1 MIEMNAV
8 AAGTELDAARDAGRE
23 GVAAGWCAW
32 SAGDASLTF
41 SLVVRPDVNMHAFHG
56 LPFVAA
62 MGMMDAL
69 VGTAATPGLGLAG
82 KVGIQWPSDIVCG
95 APAFETSLARVAVN
109 GGAGAAGMFA
119 AVTVD
124 IERTALGELGVDMAD
139 EALVEALAVA
149 VLTRVDAWAVVA
161 NTPQGA
167 AGPLAPVL
175 GEYFDMVPLLGRQ
188 VAAVSPN
195 GLPLAVGVF
204 AGLDIWGRATI
215 KTDAGEQEFPPEAV
229 RIRGL

>member
-1 MIEMNAV
+1 M
-8 AAGTELDAARDAGRE
+8 
-23 GVAAGWCAW
+23 
-32 SAGDASLTF
+32 
-41 SLVVRPDVNMHAFHG
+41 
-56 LPFVAA
+56 
-62 MGMMDAL
+62 
-69 VGTAATPGLGLAG
+69 
-82 KVGIQWPSDIVCG
+82 CG

-109 GGAGAAGMFA
+109 GGAGAAGMFG

-124 IERTALGELGVDMAD
+124 IERSALSELGVDVAD
-139 EALVEALAVA
+139 EALVEALAAA
-149 VLTRVDAWAVVA
+149 VLARVDAWAGLLPTRRKA
-161 NTPQGA
+161 P

>member
-1 MIEMNAV
+1 MI
-8 AAGTELDAARDAGRE
+8 L
-23 GVAAGWCAW
+23 
-32 SAGDASLTF
+32 S
-41 SLVVRPDVNMHAFHG
+41 VR
-56 LPFVAA
+56 
-62 MGMMDAL
+62 
-69 VGTAATPGLGLAG
+69 
-82 KVGIQWPSDIVCG
+82 
-95 APAFETSLARVAVN
+95 
-109 GGAGAAGMFA
+109 
-119 AVTVD
+119 
-124 IERTALGELGVDMAD
+124 ALGELGVDMAD
-139 EALVEALAVA
+139 EALIEALAAA
-149 VLTRVDAWAVVA
+149 VLTRVDAWGGCRQHAA
-161 NTPQGA
+161 GA

>member
-23 GVAAGWCAW
+23 GVSAGWCAW

-69 VGTAATPGLGLAG
+69 VGTASTPGLGLAG

-109 GGAGAAGMFA
+109 GGAGAAGMFG

-124 IERTALGELGVDMAD
+124 IERSALSELGVG
-139 EALVEALAVA
+139 VALAA
-149 VLTRVDAWAVVA
+149 AMLARVDAWAVVA